1 MMRKSFA
8 KSTRHFD
15 PGQSPR
21 TVVNVRAKPNPQNF
35 SVSIQAVS
43 PSRRKEVLNVP
54 CWYALTCIYVVP
66 CALLDRRKFCSY
78 TGSFLHISTSRW
90 LKNVSPCVQSDA
102 IWEKVGKDQQ
112 EPDEKQGRNHETN
125 KELLY
130 LINQS
135 RNPFKAPWFD
145 RRQLCRD
152 FVNWTG
158 RMRPILSRIRIW
170 TGYRLFCAFLRFI

>member
-1 MMRKSFA
+1 ML
-8 KSTRHFD
+8 
-15 PGQSPR
+15 
-21 TVVNVRAKPNPQNF
+21 VR
-35 SVSIQAVS
+35 
-43 PSRRKEVLNVP
+43 
-54 CWYALTCIYVVP
+54 LTCIYDAMCTTRQKKV
-66 CALLDRRKFCSY
+66 LLVHREFSSY
-78 TGSFLHISTSRW
+78 LHFEMIEKRF
-90 LKNVSPCVQSDA
+90 PCVQSDA

-112 EPDEKQGRNHETN
+112 ESDEKQGRNHETN

-170 TGYRLFCAFLRFI
+170 TLSFVLRVPAVYLTYTLSVLGQSRLITTRSV